1 MLPSLLI
8 IDDFLSDP
16 LAARKAALALDYD
29 PSYKRG
35 NYPGHIS
42 TTPLDIQ
49 GLDTR
54 VSKIINAPVQAAT
67 GTSHSHCRITLKGD
81 KGRSGVHIDPAF
93 YSGILYL
100 SLPEYC
106 KGGTEFFRHKR
117 TGLERVP
124 MDPLAITTAGY
135 ADINAL
141 IEDVVNRDTL
151 HKAKWERTMLVPMRF
166 NRLILF
172 SPWLFH
178 NSCAAFGASPETGRL
193 VHLMFFAKAERSV
206 TRD

>member
-1 MLPSLLI
+1 MMLPSLLI

-29 PSYKRG
+29 PNNKHG

-42 TTPLDIQ
+42 TQPLEIQ
-49 GLDTR
+49 GLDER
-54 VSKIINAPVQAAT
+54 VSATIGAPVTAAA
-67 GTSHSHCRITLKGD
+67 GTSHGHCRVTLKGD

-100 SLPEYC
+100 SLPENC

-124 MDPLAITTAGY
+124 NDPLAITKAGY
-135 ADINAL
+135 SDINAL

-151 HKAKWERTMLVPMRF
+151 HKAKWERTMLIPMRF

-178 NSCAAFGASPETGRL
+178 NSGAAFGTSPETGRL
-193 VHLMFFAKAERSV
+193 VHLMFFANAKR
-206 TRD
+206 

>member
-8 IDDFLSDP
+8 IDDFIADP
-16 LAARKAALALDYD
+16 IAARDAALALNYD
-29 PSYKRG
+29 PESKHG

-42 TTPLDIQ
+42 AKPLEIE
-49 GLDTR
+49 GLNER
-54 VSKIINAPVQAAT
+54 VGNIINASVKAAEN
-67 GTSHSHCRITLKGD
+67 TSHMHCRITLRGD

-100 SLPEYC
+100 SLPEHC

-124 MDPLAITTAGY
+124 TDPLAINKAGY
-135 ADINAL
+135 GDINAL
-141 IEDVVNRDTL
+141 IEDVVNKDTNYPAQWT
-151 HKAKWERTMLVPMRF
+151 KVMTVPMRF

-172 SPWLFH
+172 SPWMFH
-178 NSCAAFGASPETGRL
+178 NSGLAFGKTPQDGRL
-193 VHLMFFAKAERSV
+193 VQLMFFAK
-206 TRD
+206 D

>member
-1 MLPSLLI
+1 MMLPSLLI
-8 IDDFLSDP
+8 LDDFLSDP
-16 LAARKAALALDYD
+16 LAARRAALALDYD
-29 PSYKRG
+29 ASFKRG

-42 TTPLDIQ
+42 TTPLAIQ
-49 GLDTR
+49 GLDAR
-54 VSKIINAPVQAAT
+54 ISDIIRAPVEPAP
-67 GTSHSHCRITLKGD
+67 GTSHNHCRITLKGD

-124 MDPLAITTAGY
+124 NDPVEVTNAGY
-135 ADINAL
+135 PDINML
-141 IEDVVNRDTL
+141 IEDVVNRDTMN
-151 HKAKWERTMLVPMRF
+151 KAKWERTMLIPMRF

-178 NSCAAFGASPETGRL
+178 NSGAAFGTSPENGRL
-193 VHLMFFAKAERSV
+193 VHLMFFAKAKR
-206 TRD
+206 

>member
-1 MLPSLLI
+1 MMLPSLLI
-8 IDDFLSDP
+8 LDDFLSDP
-16 LAARKAALALDYD
+16 LAARRAALALDYD
-29 PSYKRG
+29 ASFKRG

-42 TTPLDIQ
+42 TTPLAIQ
-49 GLDTR
+49 GLDAR
-54 VSKIINAPVQAAT
+54 ISDIIRAPVEPAP
-67 GTSHSHCRITLKGD
+67 GTSHNHCRITLKGD

-100 SLPEYC
+100 SLPEHC

-124 MDPLAITTAGY
+124 NDPVEVTKAGY
-135 ADINAL
+135 ADINGL
-141 IEDVVNRDTL
+141 IEDVVNRDTMN
-151 HKAKWERTMLVPMRF
+151 KAKWERTMLIPMRF

-178 NSCAAFGASPETGRL
+178 NSGAAFGTSPENGRL
-193 VHLMFFAKAERSV
+193 VHLMFFAKAKR
-206 TRD
+206 

>member
-1 MLPSLLI
+1 MMLPSLLI
-8 IDDFLSDP
+8 LDDFLSDP
-16 LAARKAALALDYD
+16 LAARRAALALDYD
-29 PSYKRG
+29 ASFKRG

-42 TTPLDIQ
+42 TTPLAIQ
-49 GLDTR
+49 GLDAR
-54 VSKIINAPVQAAT
+54 ISDIIRAPVEPAP
-67 GTSHSHCRITLKGD
+67 GTSHNHCRITLKGD

-100 SLPEYC
+100 SLPEHC

-124 MDPLAITTAGY
+124 NDPVEVTKAGY
-135 ADINAL
+135 PDINML
-141 IEDVVNRDTL
+141 IEDVVNRDTMN
-151 HKAKWERTMLVPMRF
+151 KAKWERTMLIPMRF

-178 NSCAAFGASPETGRL
+178 NSGAAFGTLPENGRL
-193 VHLMFFAKAERSV
+193 VHLMFFAKAKR
-206 TRD
+206 

>member
-16 LAARKAALALDYD
+16 LAARNAALALDYD
-29 PSYKRG
+29 PAYKRG
-35 NYPGHIS
+35 NYPGHVS

-49 GLDTR
+49 GLDAR

-100 SLPEYC
+100 SLPEHC

-124 MDPLAITTAGY
+124 NDPLAITTAGY
-135 ADINAL
+135 GDINAL

-178 NSCAAFGASPETGRL
+178 NSGAAFGAFPETGRL
-193 VHLMFFAKAERSV
+193 VHLMFFAKA
-206 TRD
+206 

>member
-1 MLPSLLI
+1 MMLPSLLI
-8 IDDFLSDP
+8 LDDFLSDP
-16 LAARKAALALDYD
+16 LTARRAALALDYD
-29 PSYKRG
+29 ASFKRG

-42 TTPLDIQ
+42 TTPLAIQ
-49 GLDTR
+49 GLDAR
-54 VSKIINAPVQAAT
+54 ISDIIRAPVEPAP
-67 GTSHSHCRITLKGD
+67 GTSHNHCRITLKGD

-100 SLPEYC
+100 SLPEHC

-124 MDPLAITTAGY
+124 NDPVEVTKAGY
-135 ADINAL
+135 ADINGL
-141 IEDVVNRDTL
+141 IEDVVNRDTMN
-151 HKAKWERTMLVPMRF
+151 KAKWERTMLIPMRF

-178 NSCAAFGASPETGRL
+178 NSGAAFGTSPENGRL
-193 VHLMFFAKAERSV
+193 VHLMFFAKAKR
-206 TRD
+206 

>member
-1 MLPSLLI
+1 MMLPSLLI
-8 IDDFLSDP
+8 LDDFLSDP
-16 LAARKAALALDYD
+16 LAARRAALALDYD
-29 PSYKRG
+29 ASFKRG

-42 TTPLDIQ
+42 TTPLAIQ
-49 GLDTR
+49 GLDAR
-54 VSKIINAPVQAAT
+54 ISDIIRAPVEPAP
-67 GTSHSHCRITLKGD
+67 GTSHNHCRITLKGD

-124 MDPLAITTAGY
+124 NDPVEVTKAGY
-135 ADINAL
+135 PDINML
-141 IEDVVNRDTL
+141 IEDVVNRDTMN
-151 HKAKWERTMLVPMRF
+151 KAKWERTMLIPMRF

-178 NSCAAFGASPETGRL
+178 NSGAAFGTSPENGRL
-193 VHLMFFAKAERSV
+193 VHLMFFAKAKR
-206 TRD
+206 

>member
-8 IDDFLSDP
+8 IDDFLAEP
-16 LAARKAALALDYD
+16 MVARNAALALDYD
-29 PSYKRG
+29 PENKHG

-42 TTPLDIQ
+42 TSPLAIQ
-49 GLDTR
+49 GLNER
-54 VSKIINAPVQAAT
+54 ISGIINAPVKAAP
-67 GTSHSHCRITLKGD
+67 GTSHLHCRVTLKGD

-100 SLPEYC
+100 SLPDHC
-106 KGGTEFFRHKR
+106 RGGTEFFRHRR

-124 MDPLAITTAGY
+124 TDLLAINKAGY

-141 IEDVVNRDTL
+141 IEDVVNKDTNRSAQW
-151 HKAKWERTMLVPMRF
+151 AKVMTVPMRF

-172 SPWLFH
+172 SPWMFH
-178 NSCAAFGASPETGRL
+178 NSGQAFGKSPQDGRL
-193 VHLMFFAKAERSV
+193 VNLMFFAKG
-206 TRD
+206 

>member
-16 LAARKAALALDYD
+16 HAARSQALTAVAD
-29 PSYKRG
+29 PAPNSG
-35 NYPGHIS
+35 NYPGRIS
-42 TTPLDIQ
+42 VEPLSVQ
-49 GLDTR
+49 GLEDSVGKRIGASLLPAPDTLHGHVR
-54 VSKIINAPVQAAT
+54 L
-67 GTSHSHCRITLKGD
+67 TLKSE

-100 SLPEYC
+100 SLPEHC
-106 KGGTEFFRHKR
+106 PDNGKGGTEFFRHRR

-124 MDPLAITTAGY
+124 TDLAGITGAGY
-135 ADINAL
+135 SDINKL
-141 IEDVVNRDTL
+141 IEDVVNRDTM
-151 HKAKWERTMLVPMRF
+151 HPAKWERVMRVPMRF

-178 NSCAAFGASPETGRL
+178 NSGAAFGDAAKNGRL
-193 VHLMFFAKAERSV
+193 VQLMFFAQEKG
-206 TRD
+206 

>member
-16 LAARKAALALDYD
+16 IAARQAALALDYD
-29 PSYKRG
+29 PDNKHG

-42 TTPLDIQ
+42 TNPLEVQ
-49 GLDTR
+49 GLEAR
-54 VSKIINAPVQAAT
+54 ISSIIGLGVTPQT
-67 GTSHSHCRITLKGD
+67 GTSHGHCRVTLKGD
-81 KGRSGVHIDPAF
+81 KGKSGVHIDPAF

-100 SLPEYC
+100 SLAQHC
-106 KGGTEFFRHKR
+106 KGGTEFFRHRR

-124 MDPLAITTAGY
+124 MDMAAIARAGY
-135 ADINAL
+135 DDINAL

-151 HKAKWERTMLVPMRF
+151 HPAKWERTMTVPMRF

-172 SPWLFH
+172 SPWMFH
-178 NSCAAFGASPETGRL
+178 NSGAAFGSDASNGRL
-193 VHLMFFAKAERSV
+193 VQLMFFAKDGGEGAR
-206 TRD
+206 